1 MKPYAKLFATVIAL
15 ALSLATVLPASATE
29 RADLPPA
36 SAFMKGVAYTA
47 WSRTAY
53 SSSGSNRTLSQQIKP
68 MGVTWISLL
77 VTCYQEKAASTQ
89 IVCDSRKGYTPSD
102 ESLTYVIRYAHS
114 LGMRVML
121 KPHVDLTNDPSQWRG
136 SINFGSNEGAWKAW
150 FDSYT
155 QFITHY
161 AALAQTAG
169 ADYFV
174 IGTEMQGTSHR
185 ADQWRGV
192 IKAVRAVYSGP
203 VTYAANWGE
212 EENVQWWDA
221 LDAIGVD
228 AFNKLTEADNPTVE
242 QLKSAWQP
250 IAARLEQLSQKWNR
264 PIIFTEVGYRSINGA
279 NREPW
284 ESGKVGTVDLQEQAD
299 CYQALFETFNGK
311 SWWRGVFWWNWE
323 PLPDQGGAKDR
334 GFTAN
339 NKPAEDVLRFYYG
352 ASPRKK

>member
-1 MKPYAKLFATVIAL
+1 MKSYAKLFTAAL
-15 ALSLATVLPASATE
+15 ALTLSFTTVLPASATE

-77 VTCYQEKAASTQ
+77 VTCYQGKAASTQ
-89 IVCDSRKGYTPSD
+89 IVCDSRKGYTPTD
-102 ESLTYVIRYAHS
+102 ESLIYVIRYAHS

-121 KPHVDLTNDPSQWRG
+121 KPHVDLTNDPTQWRG
-136 SINFGSNEGAWKAW
+136 SINFGGDEGAWKAW

-228 AFNKLTEADNPTVE
+228 AFYKLTEADNPTV
-242 QLKSAWQP
+242 
-250 IAARLEQLSQKWNR
+250 
-264 PIIFTEVGYRSINGA
+264 G
-279 NREPW
+279 

-339 NKPAEDVLRFYYG
+339 NKPAENILRLYYG
-352 ASPRKK
+352 ASPRAK